1 MMYRLLFALSLL
13 VLGSASTADAI
24 AAQEEAPRLL
34 ITNVN
39 LWDGTSDA
47 FVPNMNVLIENEV
60 FTQISSRSINASGA
74 TVIDGEGQ
82 YLVPGFVDLHTHF
95 CLQGG
100 PPEWRT
106 LDAMGHGALGA
117 QDMEQQLMQGFT
129 VTRGAGCD
137 TRSLG
142 RLVREGRIPGPRHL
156 SSGPWISP
164 TGGHGD
170 FGFIMD
176 APDDMDYA
184 EKSGQTFVVD
194 GRAEVLEAARSV
206 LRGGASQLKL
216 MAGGGLSS
224 EFDPLHV
231 NEFTFEEL
239 QAAVQI
245 AEDYGTYVMVH
256 AYTDVALNR
265 AIDAGVK
272 VIEHGF
278 LAGPETYQRM
288 AREGVAWSFQA
299 AASSGPVCAPET
311 IDFWNA
317 DQKNKALQV
326 CAGSK
331 AAVAAARESG
341 VLIGLGGDLFGPAG
355 MPIINENIII
365 PVTEF
370 GFTELETMKMA
381 TSNAAQIVE
390 MAGEMNPYK
399 AHKLGVIQQDAWGDA
414 VLLDGNPLED
424 ITRVRPEHILLVV
437 KGGTVYKNEL
447 N

>member
-1 MMYRLLFALSLL
+1 MLTRSLILSFLTLL
-13 VLGSASTADAI
+13 VVALPLTGQDADA
-24 AAQEEAPRLL
+24 RLL

-47 FVPNMNVLIENEV
+47 FVPGMNVLIENEV
-60 FTQISSRSINASGA
+60 FTQISSSSINARGA
-74 TVIDGEGQ
+74 TVIDGQGQ

-95 CLQGG
+95 GLQGG

-117 QDMEQQLMQGFT
+117 RDMQQQLMQGFT
-129 VTRGAGCD
+129 TTRGAGSD

-142 RLVREGRIPGPRHL
+142 RLIQQGRLPGPRHL

-170 FGFIMD
+170 WGFVMD

-184 EKSGQTFVVD
+184 EKAGQVFVVD

-206 LRGGASQLKL
+206 LRGGATQLKL

-231 NEFTFEEL
+231 NEFTLEEM

-245 AEDYGTYVMVH
+245 AADYDTYVMVH
-256 AYTDVALNR
+256 AYTDVAVNR
-265 AIDAGVK
+265 ALDAGVK
-272 VIEHGF
+272 VIEHAF
-278 LAGPETYQRM
+278 LAGVESFPRM
-288 AREGVAWSFQA
+288 AEEGVAWSFQA
-299 AASSGPVCAPET
+299 AAASGPVCAPET

-317 DQKNKALQV
+317 DQKNKALQI
-326 CAGSK
+326 CNGAK
-331 AAVAAARESG
+331 AAAAAAREAG

-355 MPIINENIII
+355 MPIINENMVI

-370 GFTELETMKMA
+370 GFTELEAMKMA
-381 TSNAAQIVE
+381 TSNGGQIVE

-399 AHKLGVIQQDAWGDA
+399 AHKVGVIQQDAWGDA